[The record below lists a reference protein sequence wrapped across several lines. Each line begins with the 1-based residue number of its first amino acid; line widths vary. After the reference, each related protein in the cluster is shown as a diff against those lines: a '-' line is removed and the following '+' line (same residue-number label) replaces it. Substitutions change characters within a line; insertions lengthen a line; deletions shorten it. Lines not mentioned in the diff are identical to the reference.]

1 MKYDMEK
8 IDNFDYSDSTDATQ
22 EKAREIIRENGIK
35 QIDSTNFVVSGI
47 NQYKCHIDEENNT
60 LVCDCKGYE
69 NHEYCKHSIAL
80 EYWLDETDEYQTLSA
95 RITDAD
101 LKEQKLVTVEPT
113 KEQQNRM
120 DMLVQEQDEKQIIL
134 KKAIPVLEINY
145 DMYLP
150 ISFGKYIELDGEL
163 DTLSKAIRE
172 GLPFLIEGEKGIG
185 KTLAVNA
192 SCCKEDIPMVA
203 YSCSSGTTMGDILGK
218 EHLIGD
224 DSVFE
229 LGLLPTAIQV
239 ANHFGKGI
247 LYLDELNALEPEIQK
262 MLNQVIDARRYITV
276 NGHTYRLNKGTIFNI
291 VGTMNPS
298 TYGGTSPLNEDLRSR
313 FIGEIWKYPSAIQLN
328 NIIDWKG
335 IPQKVQKGLLQ
346 LAMDTLGMKQKGEI
360 QYVLSTRD
368 IDLFVKAYHC
378 FKTKT
383 ITGDK
388 LLLKAIRTS
397 ILIKFG
403 DSDDREVVRAR
414 AEETFGVTVT
424 RE

>member
-8 IDNFDYSDSTDATQ
+8 IDNFEFTDATDTTVQ
-22 EKAREIIRENGIK
+22 KARDIYDGAGIK
-35 QIDSTNFVVSGI
+35 QIDATNFVVSGI
-47 NQYKCHIDEENNT
+47 NPYNVSIDEENHT
-60 LVCDCKGYE
+60 MICDCKGFE
-69 NHEYCKHSIAL
+69 NHEYCKHAIGL
-80 EYWLDETDEYQTLSA
+80 YIWLDEGEDYKTMGVRVTDN
-95 RITDAD
+95 D
-101 LKEQKLVTVEPT
+101 LKEKKLVTVEPT
-113 KEQQNRM
+113 KEQQGRM
-120 DMLVQEQDEKQIIL
+120 DMLVQEQDEKQLIL
-134 KKAIPVLEINY
+134 KKSIPVLEINY

-229 LGLLPTAIQV
+229 LGLLPTAIEV

-276 NGHTYRLNKGTIFNI
+276 NGHTYRLKKGTIFNI

-335 IPQKVQKGLLQ
+335 IPMKVQKGLLQ

-368 IDLFVKAYHC
+368 IDLFVKAYNC

-403 DSDDREVVRAR
+403 ESDDREVVRAR

>member
-1 MKYDMEK
+1 MIKVNQFSYVDARSET
-8 IDNFDYSDSTDATQ
+8 TD
-22 EKAREIIRENGIK
+22 KADDIVNENNIT
-35 QIDSTNFVVSGI
+35 QIDDVNFVVEGI
-47 NQYKCHIDEENNT
+47 NSYKVFIDEENKT
-60 LVCDCKGYE
+60 IVCECKGYE

-80 EYWLDETDEYQTLSA
+80 YLWLEQDNYKTMAKQVTDKDMIKKKVIVVA
-95 RITDAD
+95 
-101 LKEQKLVTVEPT
+101 PT
-113 KEQQNRM
+113 EEQQQRM
-120 DMLVQEQDEKQIIL
+120 DMLVQAQETKQVIL
-134 KKAIPVLEINY
+134 KKTIPVLEINY

-163 DTLSKAIRE
+163 DTLQKAINL

-192 SCCKEDIPMVA
+192 ACCKDNIPMVA

-224 DSVFE
+224 ESVFE
-229 LGLLPTAIQV
+229 LGLLPTAIEV

-247 LYLDELNALEPEIQK
+247 LYLDELSALEPEIQK

-276 NGHTYRLNKGTIFNI
+276 NGHTHRLKKDTIFNI

-298 TYGGTSPLNEDLRSR
+298 NYGGTSPLNEDLRSR

-328 NIIDWKG
+328 NIIEWKG
-335 IPQKVQKGLLQ
+335 IPMKVQKGILQ
-346 LAMDTLGMKQKGEI
+346 LAMDTLGMKQKGEL

-368 IDLFVKAYHC
+368 IDLFVKAYNA

-383 ITGDK
+383 ISGDK
-388 LLLKAIRTS
+388 LLLKTIRTA

-403 DSDDREVVRAR
+403 DADDREAVRVR
-414 AEETFGVTVT
+414 CEETFAVTVSK
-424 RE
+424 E